1 MTIHSPTVSRYPW
14 KTTGKNRKGFTLVE
28 LLVVI
33 AIIGTLVGLL
43 LPAVQAV
50 RESARRS
57 QCGNNQ
63 KQLALAFQLY
73 NDAKKSFPPGSGNGA
88 WPQSASDRWTAPFSG
103 LRSSWWHYP
112 MPFLELNSEYDTMV
126 SRGGPWNAVQTQSAV
141 DFTKVAPSVARC
153 PSDPLNGKNK
163 TFGAAGGG
171 PATDVASGQG
181 FHGNYVVNA
190 GSTKFFNGAA
200 NSADSQKLNGV
211 CFSLSKI
218 MPKDIVDGLSKTLVI
233 SEIRLVEDATKD
245 DMRGRYWN
253 AYDPSCSW
261 FSTLYPPNT
270 TNPDRYQ
277 WSSDAVFA
285 PAVADSSDGVISARS
300 VHPGGVNAAFVDGSV
315 TFISDTVDSTV
326 YNAYGSRNGGN

>member
-1 MTIHSPTVSRYPW
+1 MSHEQPPRMPEARPSSA
-14 KTTGKNRKGFTLVE
+14 KAAFTLVE

-43 LPAVQAV
+43 LPAVQAA

-63 KQLALAFQLY
+63 KQIALAFQLY
-73 NDAKKSFPPGSGNGA
+73 ADAKKSFPPGSGNGA
-88 WPQSASDRWTAPFSG
+88 WPQSASDWWTAPFSG
-103 LRSSWWHYP
+103 YRSSWWQYP
-112 MPFLELNSEYDTMV
+112 MPFLELKSEYDTMV
-126 SRGGPWNAVQTQSAV
+126 SRGGPWGAVQTNSAS
-141 DFTKVAPSVARC
+141 DFTKQAPPAARC
-153 PSDPLNGKNK
+153 PSDPIGGKNK
-163 TFGAAGGG
+163 TWGAAGGG
-171 PATDVASGQG
+171 TASDVASGQG

-218 MPKDIVDGLSKTLVI
+218 MPKDIIDGLSKTLVV

-253 AYDPSCSW
+253 AYDPSLSW

-277 WSSDAVFA
+277 WSFDAMLA
-285 PAVADSSDGVISARS
+285 PAVANSSDGVISARS
-300 VHPGGVNAAFVDGSV
+300 AHPGGVNAAFVDGSV
-315 TFISDTVDSTV
+315 TFISDSVDSTV